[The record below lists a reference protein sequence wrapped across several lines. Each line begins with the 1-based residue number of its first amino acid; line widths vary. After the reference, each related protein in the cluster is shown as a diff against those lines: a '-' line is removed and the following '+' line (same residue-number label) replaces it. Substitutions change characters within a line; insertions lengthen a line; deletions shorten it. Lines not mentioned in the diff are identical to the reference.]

1 MVKTTDN
8 VSGGAWGRRPHTA
21 GELTRLAS
29 GEADDI
35 VEAMN
40 KFLKTSHVVYRC
52 EYHFVWVPKYRYKVL
67 VGEIRERLRDILT
80 ELCEWQEITI
90 LEGAIKDDHVHMY
103 LSVPPKHSPSHVM
116 KILKGKSAENLARE
130 FPKLAKKY
138 WGMHIWARGY
148 CVSTVGLNEE
158 ESHRQGRWLF
168 TGLSK
173 Q

>member
-1 MVKTTDN
+1 V
-8 VSGGAWGRRPHTA
+8 GAEAHTA

-29 GEADDI
+29 GEAYDI

-52 EYHFVWVPKYRYKVL
+52 EYHFVWVPQYRYKVL

-116 KILKGKSAENLARE
+116 KILKGKSAEYLARE
-130 FPKLAKKY
+130 FPELAKKY

-158 ESHRQGRWLF
+158 AIREYVR
-168 TGLSK
+168 K
-173 Q
+173 QQEEEGKEEQRRLWKDNDG

>member
-1 MVKTTDN
+1 M
-8 VSGGAWGRRPHTA
+8 
-21 GELTRLAS
+21 AS
-29 GEADDI
+29 GEAYDI

-40 KFLKTSHVVYRC
+40 KFLKPSHVVYRC

-116 KILKGKSAENLARE
+116 KILKGKSAEYLARE
-130 FPKLAKKY
+130 FPELAKKY

-158 ESHRQGRWLF
+158 AIREYVR
-168 TGLSK
+168 K
-173 Q
+173 QQEEEGKEEQRRLWKDNDG